1 MNGSEWLASL
11 PENPSTERDNHIL
24 QAIND
29 GLVVC
34 TWGSITSSIQ
44 NPSREFHQAT
54 FQVCLDAA
62 YVVLDDGSR
71 FRFQV
76 SAKLAQLCADAL
88 DGSLITSK
96 ISDLTYQQT
105 ENKSSATTLQA
116 GPDMV
121 TTSKSKLWNSLV
133 EKKRNGD
140 EGFIRDCGKAWI
152 LSNQLALRSN
162 MAINYGFYDPKAPYS
177 GRRGLKMWQ
186 TLGTRHDS
194 AHTDYSQTL
203 IIMSSTCE
211 VDGCS
216 MAVEEVMKSPV
227 LCGLLSDEGVMK
239 FTRQPGV

>member
-1 MNGSEWLASL
+1 MNGSEWLESL
-11 PENPSTERDNHIL
+11 QENPSTERDNQIL

-34 TWGSITSSIQ
+34 TWGPITSSIQ
-44 NPSREFHQAT
+44 SPSREFHQAT

-62 YVVLDDGSR
+62 HVVLDDGSR

-88 DGSLITSK
+88 GGSLITSK

-105 ENKSSATTLQA
+105 ENKLSVTTLPP
-116 GPDMV
+116 GKDMV
-121 TTSKSKLWNSLV
+121 TTSKSKVWNSLV
-133 EKKRNGD
+133 EKKRNGY
-140 EGFIRDCGKAWI
+140 EGFVRDCGKAWI
-152 LSNQLALRSN
+152 LSNQFALRQN
-162 MAINYGFYDPKAPYS
+162 MAINYGFYDPKAPYT

-186 TLGTRHDS
+186 TIGTRHDS

-211 VDGCS
+211 VDGQE
-216 MAVEEVMKSPV
+216 MAVDDVMKSRA